1 MNDVLV
7 CAYADLLP
15 CMTCEDQAR
24 LSRGFVP
31 TVADV
36 IRWKKDSR
44 ERYARMEAVFRRAY
58 AKQKWK
64 HGTE

>member
-1 MNDVLV
+1 MNEVLV

-15 CMTCEDQAR
+15 CMTGEEQAR
-24 LSRGFVP
+24 LARGCVP

-36 IRWKKDSR
+36 VRWRKASR
-44 ERYARMEAVFRRAY
+44 ERSAHMEAIFARAY
-58 AKQKWK
+58 AKQNWK

>member
-15 CMTCEDQAR
+15 CMTCEEQAR
-24 LSRGFVP
+24 LARGCVP

-36 IRWKKDSR
+36 MRWRKASR
-44 ERYARMEAVFRRAY
+44 ERYARMEAVFGRAF
-58 AKQKWK
+58 AKQNWE
-64 HGTE
+64 HGSE